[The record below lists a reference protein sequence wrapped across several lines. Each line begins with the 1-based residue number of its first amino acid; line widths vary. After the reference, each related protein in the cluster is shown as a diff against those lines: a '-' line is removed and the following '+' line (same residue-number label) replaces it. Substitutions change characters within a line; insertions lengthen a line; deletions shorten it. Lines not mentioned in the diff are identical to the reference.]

1 MRNYISQESNKAE
14 SVWGLLHPWETQ
26 WRHAAKSNEYNNRNH
41 PDERL
46 GAWRLREPTGEGD
59 CPSRRGV
66 CSRKR
71 AFLLS

>member
-46 GAWRLREPTGEGD
+46 GAWRLREPIGEGD
-59 CPSRRGV
+59 CSSRRGV